1 MFPAPTVS
9 TRRSSRD
16 LARAECKR
24 GFCRGPHCVSF
35 PVGNE
40 TPGRTIASGRFG
52 PSRPIKEVASAMMQE
67 LRKSTKWIMILVA
80 LAFGGLMFFEWGM
93 DITGQTAGSFG
104 EIGRVNGTPVVYEQ
118 YMASY
123 RNLYDQAQSMQEE
136 AITTVQNTRIED
148 QAWDEVVNSI
158 LIQQELERRR
168 IVVSDEEVLNAARF
182 SPPPDVVANPAFMTD
197 GEFDLMRYQQFIS
210 TAERVVLLQLE
221 AYYRDVIPRGK
232 LLRQVGSGIYVSDA
246 ELWTAYKDGNERAS
260 VRYVAFEPL
269 ARVSDDQIEITPR
282 EISDY
287 YRDNLE
293 EFSVPASASIVS
305 VAFTKAPTSADSLA
319 VENKALELRQ
329 EILDGADFAELA
341 QTESSDAV
349 SATEGGSL
357 GVFAKGRM
365 TVPFDSAVFA
375 ARLNRVTEPVR
386 TSFGF
391 HLIEVTERWGQDS
404 AAARH
409 ILLPFERTDESEID
423 MLAMADSLEELG
435 ETMALADAAALI
447 GLEADTL
454 DLIETR
460 PIVPGAGDV
469 EEGGDW
475 VFDPETSV
483 GDVSPVFENRTS
495 FYALELVSLDPAR
508 YLTEEEAETAI
519 RGNIGTR
526 KKLDVALDEARA
538 MVAEVR
544 QGRSLAE
551 VAREI
556 GLEVRDAGPFTRSE
570 FVSGL
575 GRHNAAVGTA
585 FGLEI
590 GEVSDAVRANTN
602 AFVIERTGS
611 EPADSV
617 AWLDQLDSQRAQ
629 TVAMMRQQR
638 LNQWI
643 DALRES
649 ADIVDRREQVLNPP
663 EDQPLSQLPPV
674 F

>member
-1 MFPAPTVS
+1 
-9 TRRSSRD
+9 
-16 LARAECKR
+16 
-24 GFCRGPHCVSF
+24 
-35 PVGNE
+35 
-40 TPGRTIASGRFG
+40 
-52 PSRPIKEVASAMMQE
+52 MMQE

-123 RNLYDQAQSMQEE
+123 RNLYDQAQAMQEE
-136 AITTVQNTRIED
+136 PITTVQNTRIED
-148 QAWDEVVNSI
+148 QAWDEVVNMI
-158 LIQQELERRR
+158 LIQQELERRG

-182 SPPPDVVANPAFMTD
+182 SPPPDLVGSPVFMTD
-197 GEFDLMRYQQFIS
+197 GEFDITKYQQYLA
-210 TAERVVLLQLE
+210 TAEPEVLLQLE

-246 ELWTAYKDGNERAS
+246 ELWMAYKDGNERAS

-269 ARVSDDQIEITPR
+269 TRVSDDQIEITPR

-293 EFSVPASASIVS
+293 EFSVPASASVVS
-305 VAFTKAPTSADSLA
+305 VAFTKTPTPEDTLA
-319 VENKALELRQ
+319 VENRALELRQ
-329 EILDGADFAELA
+329 EILDGADFSELA

-349 SATEGGSL
+349 SAAEGGSL

-365 TVPFDSAVFA
+365 AVPFDSAVFA
-375 ARLNRVTEPVR
+375 TPLNRVTEPVR
-386 TSFGF
+386 TNFGV
-391 HLIEVTERWGQDS
+391 HIIEVTERWGQDS

-423 MLAMADSLEELG
+423 LLAMADSLEELG
-435 ETMALADAAALI
+435 ESMALADAAALL

-469 EEGGDW
+469 EEGGEW
-475 VFDPETSV
+475 VFDPEETSV

-526 KKLDVALDEARA
+526 KKVDVALDEARA
-538 MVAEVR
+538 LVEEVR

-556 GLEVRDAGPFTRSE
+556 GLEALDAGPFARDE

-585 FGLEI
+585 FGLAI
-590 GEVSDAVRANTN
+590 GEVSDAIRANTN
-602 AFVIERTGS
+602 AFVIERTGA
-611 EPADSV
+611 EPADST
-617 AWLDQLDSQRAQ
+617 AWLDQLDLQRAQ

-674 F
+674 FW